1 MADVFITAS
10 EHEGYCLPLVEAM
23 HKGVPVIA
31 KRSGGVP
38 EALGG
43 AGITYDG
50 LSAGELA
57 ELTNRVINDAQL
69 RQEVLASQER
79 RMSEVRA
86 RRADEEVKE
95 LLTEVR

>member
-1 MADVFITAS
+1 VTAS

-31 KRSGGVP
+31 KHSGGMP

-43 AGITYDG
+43 AGITYDE

-57 ELTNRVINDAQL
+57 ELISRVINDGQL

-79 RMSEVRA
+79 RMSELRA
-86 RRADEEVKE
+86 RRADEEVRK
-95 LLTEVR
+95 LLDEIP